1 MATINLLPW
10 REERRQLIK
19 QQFLVVLGGVAV
31 LGALLVLLGVT
42 VMNSAISDQ
51 EGRNRYIQT
60 HIDKLNRE
68 VREISEL
75 EKRRQQLIDRMNIIQ
90 DLQGTRPLIV
100 RVFDEMVRTLP
111 DGLFFTSVV
120 RRGNSINV
128 EGIAESNNRVSS
140 LMRKLDGS
148 PWFDDPNLTAVSA
161 ASRYGEQASSFRL
174 SFKISAPKPDQDKKK

>member
-10 REERRQLIK
+10 REERRELIK

-31 LGALLVLLGVT
+31 LGALLILLAMSIV
-42 VMNSAISDQ
+42 NSAISGQ
-51 EGRNRYIQT
+51 EARNNYMQAQIT
-60 HIDKLNRE
+60 KINKE
-68 VREISEL
+68 VAEISEL
-75 EKRRQQLIDRMNIIQ
+75 EKRRQQLLDRMTIIQ

-111 DGLFFTSVV
+111 DGLFYTSVV
-120 RRGNSINV
+120 RRDKQVNV

-148 PWFDDPNLTAVSA
+148 PWFADPNLTAVSA
-161 ASRYGEQASSFRL
+161 ASAYGDQASSFKL
-174 SFKISAPKPDQDKKK
+174 SFQISAPAPDDEK

>member
-10 REERRQLIK
+10 REERRELIK

-31 LGALLVLLGVT
+31 LGALLILLAMSIV
-42 VMNSAISDQ
+42 NSAISGQ
-51 EGRNRYIQT
+51 EARNNYMQA
-60 HIDKLNRE
+60 
-68 VREISEL
+68 
-75 EKRRQQLIDRMNIIQ
+75 QLLDRMTIIQ

-111 DGLFFTSVV
+111 DGLFYTSVV
-120 RRGNSINV
+120 RRDKQVNV

-148 PWFDDPNLTAVSA
+148 PWFADPNLTAVSA
-161 ASRYGEQASSFRL
+161 ASAYGDQASSFKL
-174 SFKISAPKPDQDKKK
+174 SFQISAPAPDDEK

>member
-10 REERRQLIK
+10 REERREQIK

-31 LGALLVLLGVT
+31 LGALLILLAMSIVNG
-42 VMNSAISDQ
+42 AISDQ
-51 EGRNRYIQT
+51 EARNNYMQGQIT
-60 HIDKLNRE
+60 KINKE
-68 VREISEL
+68 VAEIRDL
-75 EKRRQQLIDRMNIIQ
+75 EKRRQQLLDRMTIIQ

-111 DGLFFTSVV
+111 DGLFYTSVV
-120 RRGNSINV
+120 RRDKRIDV

-148 PWFDDPNLTAVSA
+148 PWFADPNLTAVSA
-161 ASRYGEQASSFRL
+161 ASAYGDQASSFKL
-174 SFKISAPKPDQDKKK
+174 SFQISAPAPDDEK